1 HQLSHKQQSP
11 GSQNGRASNLRVVI
25 PAASI
30 AQNISTADELAYG
43 DRHNQTSLN
52 TPIMTLQTPALQS
65 YPFVPQDF
73 SMSTSDVMSLSNWS
87 THQGLVHQ
95 T

>member
-1 HQLSHKQQSP
+1 
-11 GSQNGRASNLRVVI
+11 
-25 PAASI
+25 
-30 AQNISTADELAYG
+30 
-43 DRHNQTSLN
+43 
-52 TPIMTLQTPALQS
+52 MTLQTPALQS

-95 T
+95 TGEYFRISNLS